1 MDSSTDHVKLTKNKN
16 PVVKPVF
23 KGHGNKSKEQLLD
36 MVVKWALEHRVVV
49 VGLESDWKK

>member
-23 KGHGNKSKEQLLD
+23 KGHGNKSKEQLLQI
-36 MVVKWALEHRVVV
+36 VVKWALEHK
-49 VGLESDWKK
+49 VGKPIPER